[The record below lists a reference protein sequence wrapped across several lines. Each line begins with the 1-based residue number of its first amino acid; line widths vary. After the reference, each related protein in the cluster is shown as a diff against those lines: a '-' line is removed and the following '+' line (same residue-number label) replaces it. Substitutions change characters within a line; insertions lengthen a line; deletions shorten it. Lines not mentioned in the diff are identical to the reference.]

1 MVEKCLGNRG
11 LPWDGLDSKIGRLEA
26 NMFEPDGFSCG
37 VGSFRKCLECTNVKR
52 SVKRYNIGSRSGEE
66 AREQQR
72 IGLFGDPQRKRH
84 CPSIKIN

>member
-52 SVKRYNIGSRSGEE
+52 SVKRYNIGSRSGDSE
-66 AREQQR
+66 
-72 IGLFGDPQRKRH
+72 
-84 CPSIKIN
+84 